1 MKKDSRDP
9 GAYVLKVR
17 EDTQRYT
24 HDLLAD
30 NEKLRILIASL
41 EAEKSAYA
49 EKARMAEEVL
59 EANEILRAV
68 AASLGSEKLRFQEQ
82 IVKLRG
88 QLAHHQEEQ
97 SRLQERLASIEDESR
112 QFSLRYAEVEQEN
125 SNLANLYVASYRLHE
140 TVERR
145 EVLSVLQE
153 IVANLIGSEEMAIFE
168 MNPEGSALSLVG
180 SFGIDPGRLRTV
192 LVGSG
197 VIGRAVLA
205 GETYVSEGGPAQGGL
220 PQEAELTACIPLKL
234 DGRVTGAIAL
244 FRLLPQKAG
253 FVAVDR
259 ELFDLLATH
268 AATALYCSG
277 LHARLLAGTAVSA

>member
-1 MKKDSRDP
+1 MKKESGDH

-17 EDTQRYT
+17 EETQRYT
-24 HDLLAD
+24 HDLLAQND
-30 NEKLRILIASL
+30 ALRALIASL
-41 EAEKSAYA
+41 EAEKAA
-49 EKARMAEEVL
+49 LVDKARMAEDVL
-59 EANEILRAV
+59 EANEVLRAV
-68 AASLGSEKLRFQEQ
+68 AASLENEKLRLQEQ
-82 IVKLRG
+82 NVKLRG
-88 QLAHHQEEQ
+88 ELAHYREE
-97 SRLQERLASIEDESR
+97 RAHLQERLANIEDESR
-112 QFSLRYAEVEQEN
+112 QFSARYAEVEQEN

-145 EVLSVLQE
+145 EVLAVLHE

-180 SFGIDPGRLRTV
+180 SFGIEPERQRTV

-205 GETYVSEGGPAQGGL
+205 GETYVSDGGPAQGGL
-220 PQEAELTACIPLKL
+220 PQEADLTACIPLKL